1 MLPSLLARDVQNG
14 LKQFL
19 LHGFEPSDD
28 FFHGLMQRF
37 VDEESAWMKGP
48 YLQIGLPFR
57 VGAAGRKF
65 FGHFETQYPG
75 YVHQEAAWLRLASN
89 QQAANTLVATGTGSG
104 KTECFLYPLL
114 DHASRTKAA
123 GEQGVKALV
132 IYPMNAL
139 ASDQARRIAD
149 LVEMIPAFNG
159 LRVGLFVG
167 GQAGEPGSGTTMT
180 AGGVITDRDTLRR
193 APPDILLTNYK
204 MLDYLLIRPRDRKLW
219 EKNAPTTLRYVVVD
233 ELHTFDGAQGT
244 DLALLLR
251 RLRARLQTPEG
262 HLVCVGTSATLGGS
276 TDTKPLRDYAEQV
289 FGSTFPLDSVVT
301 ENRKSVAD
309 FLGDATIEHVLQWQE
324 DSESLLNPTAYA
336 TQQAAVRAWYAVF
349 FPGTPLPEDV
359 EDSAWRMALGDMLK
373 NHLLFVNLLKLAKDS
388 AITLSDLQTQLQGPL
403 PEVARRH
410 IGRVLDA
417 LLVLVAWARSPETAA
432 MPLVTMRIQI
442 WMREL
447 RRMVAKVAA
456 DPQQVEL
463 KASADL
469 KSKPM
474 GVYLPLVQCSQ
485 CHTTAWVS
493 RLPSG
498 RNKLS
503 DKLDEIYN
511 AWFGGSADVVRV
523 YPGKLHASQSPVEGV
538 PQLLCCS
545 CGHMQGNGEV
555 CSACGSEE
563 LVRVFRTTGVRNSQR
578 GNMAY
583 NWHDSTCPACG
594 ARDRLILLGARNA
607 TLGSQVIEHSW
618 ASPFNDDKKLIAFSD
633 SVQDAAHRAGF
644 FAARTYGNTVRTAMA
659 KAVDVMARPSIAW
672 PEFLERF
679 GATWLEPGSP
689 LEMLSKEDFVAEFIG
704 PNMLWQR
711 DWSDELLKKG
721 TLPASSR
728 LLRRVQKRLMWQAFS
743 DFTYQS
749 QRGRTLERVGKA
761 VLAPETTQV
770 LAVADTVLS
779 VLREQF
785 GAHGMERGLV
795 IQWLWGFLSYLRQR
809 GAVAHPELERF
820 AEDGNIFGFAMARN
834 EWLPSMGERT
844 PRPSYLTLGTH
855 QHFDKLV
862 NARQQTWYERWMSA
876 CLGRQMLI
884 STGMAEQIYR
894 EAIRCLV
901 TAGLLREF
909 DGGHLGRSVALAA
922 ERLQITSALA
932 RLESNDGKRYMH
944 VPADM
949 ADALLGMPCLDALGF
964 VYTSHGASGGWLA
977 SRFSAGDL
985 RRVIAA
991 EHTGL
996 LERDERE
1003 ALEVRFKSKTPHKWD
1018 ENLLSAT
1025 PTLEMGVDIGDLSAV
1040 MLCSVPPNQASFL
1053 QRIGRAGRRD
1063 GNALTT
1069 TLADGSSPHDLYFFE
1084 ETEEML
1090 AGEVAPPGIFLQA
1103 ADVLRRQMMAF
1114 CLDDWV
1120 VSGIDDDALPEKT
1133 SSALDAIDKNASGRF
1148 PYTFLDHVLTNE
1160 PRLLGAFIQLLGK
1173 QASQRVQDR
1182 LKAFYTGTEELNGL
1196 RISMLKLLEELA
1208 FEREQHRRRA
1218 NACKDK
1224 IKALKGK
1231 PQDEATKAEIDQ
1243 LDRERQGALMLV
1255 KEINQRELLNTL
1267 TDAGLIPNY
1276 AFPEA
1281 GVELKSV
1288 LWRKKGSDDVGEGAY
1303 VALPAIK
1310 YERPAASAI
1319 SEFAPENRFYANQR
1333 RVEVDQINMTLAKLE
1348 DWRLC
1353 PACHHMELLGA
1364 YGDDNAHTDVHANCP
1379 RCGDTMWSNISQ
1391 RRPLLRFKQ
1400 AIANSD
1406 DTRVRIDD
1414 SAEDREPK
1422 FYTRQLLADFDPTD
1436 VRHAWRIKTDS
1447 LPFGFEF
1454 IARANFR
1461 DINFGELGKPGE
1473 NFKVADKESQRP
1485 GFKLCRHCGK
1495 VQQAPRRSDREE
1507 KKQDHAFDCE
1517 KRSAEDPAS
1526 IIECLYLYRE
1536 FSSEALRILVPY
1548 TQSGIDD
1555 EVVQSFIAALQ
1566 LGLKKRFGGKV
1577 DHLRITMQ
1585 DEPGREGGPRR
1596 QYVLLYDSVPG
1607 GTGYLEQLLSEDAQT
1622 LTDVLKMAR
1631 DALHA
1636 CACNVNPDKDGCYRC
1651 LYQYRLGRSME
1662 MVSRRRAME
1671 VLDELLSK
1679 LDQLEQVKSISDI
1692 YINPNFDSALEARF
1706 IESLKRLGGKG
1717 GIPHSKLVGE
1727 IIKGKSG
1734 YLLEIGGQ
1742 SYWIEP
1748 QVEAVKADGIVWGSR
1763 PDFVIW
1769 PAQSK
1774 SARRP
1779 IAIFC
1784 DGWAYHNSILREDAR
1799 KRSALLASGKFW
1811 VWSITH
1817 DDVKQALAGDTATD
1831 LESPLSRLTRN
1842 EGAAKLPD
1850 FLKPDAWAFQSNAVA
1865 QLLIWLSTPVEP
1877 DFDPGELKLRR
1888 NAVALTF
1895 RMVPPPKDPA
1905 HEVLKAELADLK
1917 THWPV
1922 WMEVAGNA
1930 AAAGGKDGVA
1940 PTLRMWW
1947 PQSFAKSGASTDP
1960 SPGMVLLDDDAEL
1973 PEKER
1978 QLVWR
1983 QWLQLFNHLQVLS
1996 GVLLATRR
2004 GIYGDD
2010 YLILPSPTGG
2020 ASGEGSPADAQ
2031 EHAWAAVLGAA
2042 MAITHAGLSVLKTS
2056 GAVPPDEIGFEL
2068 QDEAGVVCAEAELAW
2083 SSGCVVLL
2091 LEHQAEYASQ
2101 WQAAGWTVT
2110 EYHDGWAEQ
2119 VQALLNNTKDK
2130 Q

>member
-37 VDEESAWMKGP
+37 VENESAWMKGP

-57 VGAAGRKF
+57 VGAKEQNF
-65 FGHFETQYPG
+65 FSHFETLFPG
-75 YVHQEAAWLRLASN
+75 YVHQEAAWSRLSSN
-89 QQAANTLVATGTGSG
+89 LEAANTLVATGTGSG
-104 KTECFLYPLL
+104 KSECFLYPLL
-114 DHASRTKAA
+114 DHASRAKAA
-123 GEQGVKALV
+123 AEQGIKALV

-149 LVEMIPAFNG
+149 LVEKIPAFKG

-167 GQAGEPGSGTTMT
+167 GQAGLPGSGTTMT
-180 AGGVITDRDTLRR
+180 ATSVITDRDTLRR

-219 EKNAPTTLRYVVVD
+219 EKNAPTSLRYVVVD

-251 RLRARLQTPEG
+251 RLRARLKTPDEY
-262 HLVCVGTSATLGGS
+262 LVCAGTSATLGGS
-276 TDTKPLRDYAEQV
+276 TNTQPLRDYAEQI
-289 FGSTFPLDSVVT
+289 FGSAFPPESVVT
-301 ENRKSVAD
+301 ENRKTVAD
-309 FLGDATIEHVLQWQE
+309 FLGDATIEHVLQWQAGTE
-324 DSESLLNPTAYA
+324 DLLDPALYS
-336 TQQAAVRAWYAVF
+336 TQQAVVKAWFAVF
-349 FPGTPLPEDV
+349 FPDQSQPIDV
-359 EDSAWRMALGDMLK
+359 DDPSWRRALGGMLK
-373 NHLLFVNLLKLAKDS
+373 KHLLFVNLLKLAKDG
-388 AITLSDLQTQLQGPL
+388 AVPLADLQTQLQGPL
-403 PEVARRH
+403 PEGARRH

-417 LLVLVAWARSPETAA
+417 LIVLVAWARSPDTAA
-432 MPLVTMRIQI
+432 MPLVTLRIQL

-447 RRMVAKVAA
+447 RRMVAKLVK
-456 DPQQVEL
+456 DQQQVEL

-469 KSKPM
+469 KSKPE

-498 RNKLS
+498 RNKIS
-503 DKLDEIYN
+503 DNLDEIYN
-511 AWFGGSADVVRV
+511 AWFGASADVVRL
-523 YPGKLHASQSPVEGV
+523 YPGNLHTSQSPVEGV
-538 PQLLCCS
+538 PQLLCCG
-545 CGHMQGNGEV
+545 CGNVQGHGEV
-555 CSACGSEE
+555 CIACGYEE
-563 LVRVFRTTGVRNSQR
+563 LVSVFRTTGIRNSHR
-578 GNMAY
+578 GNVVY
-583 NWHDSTCPACG
+583 NRHDTTCPACG
-594 ARDRLILLGARNA
+594 ARDRKILLGARNS

-644 FAARTYGNTVRTAMA
+644 FTARTYSNTVRTAMA
-659 KAVDVMARPSIAW
+659 KTLDLLAKPSIAW
-672 PEFLERF
+672 PTFLDRF
-679 GATWLEPGSP
+679 GKIWLEPDSP
-689 LEMLSKEDFVAEFIG
+689 LTMASQEDFVADFIG
-704 PNMLWQR
+704 PNMQWQR

-721 TLPASSR
+721 RIPPSSR
-728 LLRRVQKRLMWQAFS
+728 LPNRVQKRLMWQAFA

-749 QRGRTLERVGKA
+749 QRGRSLEIVGKA
-761 VLAPETTQV
+761 MLVPESDRV
-770 LAVADTVLS
+770 IASADTVL
-779 VLREQF
+779 VALREHF
-785 GAHGMERGLV
+785 GAHGMERETV
-795 IQWLWGFLSYLRQR
+795 VQWLWGFLIHLRQR
-809 GAVAHPELERF
+809 GAVSHPELGRF
-820 AEDGNIFGFAMARN
+820 AEDGNIFGFVMARN
-834 EWLPSMGERT
+834 EWLPAMGDRT
-844 PRPSYLTLGTH
+844 PHPTYLTLGNH
-855 QHFDKLV
+855 KHFDSLV
-862 NARQQTWYERWMSA
+862 SSRQQTWYERWISA
-876 CLGRQMLI
+876 CLGQQMLI
-884 STGMAEQIYR
+884 GVGMAEPIYH

-901 TAGLLREF
+901 KEGILREF
-909 DGGHLGRSVALAA
+909 DGGHLGNSVALVA
-922 ERLQITSALA
+922 ERLIVTLDLV
-932 RLESNDGKRYMH
+932 RLNSDDGKRH
-944 VPADM
+944 THIPADM
-949 ADALLGMPCLDALGF
+949 ASLLQGMPCLDSPAYH
-964 VYTSHGASGGWLA
+964 YTNQDQAGGWLA
-977 SRFSAGDL
+977 RRFSDGDL

-1003 ALEVRFKSKTPHKWD
+1003 ALEIRFKSKTPHKWD

-1063 GNALTT
+1063 GNAVTT
-1069 TLADGSSPHDLYFFE
+1069 TLADGSSPHDLYFFA

-1103 ADVLRRQMMAF
+1103 AEVLRRQLMAF

-1120 VSGIDDDALPEKT
+1120 ASGISDDALPDKT
-1133 SSALDAIDKNASGRF
+1133 SEALDAIDKNASGRF

-1160 PRLLGAFIQLLGK
+1160 PRLLLGFIQLLGK
-1173 QASQRVQDR
+1173 QATQRVQDR
-1182 LKAFYTGTEELNGL
+1182 LSAFYGGNDDLDGL
-1196 RISMLKLLEELA
+1196 RVAMLKLLEGLS
-1208 FEREQHRRRA
+1208 FEREQHRKRA
-1218 NACKDK
+1218 LSCKEK
-1224 IKALKGK
+1224 IKTLKAK
-1231 PQDEATKAEIDQ
+1231 PQDEVTKAEIDQ
-1243 LDRERQGALMLV
+1243 LDRERQSALMLV

-1288 LWRKKGSDDVGEGAY
+1288 LWRKKGSDDIGEGAY

-1310 YERPAASAI
+1310 YERPASSAI

-1333 RVEVDQINMTLAKLE
+1333 RVEVDQINMGLATLE

-1353 PACHHMELLGA
+1353 PACHHMELMGIH
-1364 YGDDNAHTDVHANCP
+1364 GDEHARIDVHSTCP
-1379 RCGDTMWSNISQ
+1379 RCGDVMWSNISQ
-1391 RRPLLRFKQ
+1391 LRPLLRFKQ

-1422 FYTRQLLADFDPTD
+1422 FYTRQLLADFDPKD

-1454 IARANFR
+1454 IGRANFR
-1461 DINFGELGKPGE
+1461 DINFGELGKAGE
-1473 NFKVADKESQRP
+1473 TFKVANKESQRP

-1495 VQQAPRRSDREE
+1495 VQQPSRRSESEE
-1507 KKQDHAFDCE
+1507 KRQDHSFDCD
-1517 KRSAEDPAS
+1517 KRELEDPSS

-1536 FSSEALRILVPY
+1536 FCSEALRILVPY

-1566 LGLKKRFGGKV
+1566 LGLKRRFGGKV
-1577 DHLRITMQ
+1577 DHLRITTQ

-1622 LTDVLKMAR
+1622 LTDVLSLAR

-1636 CACNVNPDKDGCYRC
+1636 CVCNQNSDKDGCYRC
-1651 LYQYRLGRSME
+1651 LYQYRLGRSMAK
-1662 MVSRRRAME
+1662 VSRRRAVD
-1671 VLDELLSK
+1671 VLDELLGK

-1717 GIPHSKLVGE
+1717 TIPHVKLVSE
-1727 IIKGKSG
+1727 IVKGKSG
-1734 YLLEIGGQ
+1734 YLLEVGDQ
-1742 SYWIEP
+1742 AYWVEP
-1748 QVEAVKADGIVWGSR
+1748 QFDAVKSDGIVWESR

-1784 DGWAYHNSILREDAR
+1784 DGWAYHKDILRDDAR
-1799 KRSALLASGKFW
+1799 KRSAMLTSGKFW
-1811 VWSITH
+1811 VWSVTH
-1817 DDVKQALAGDTATD
+1817 DDVKRAMEGDQSTNLD
-1831 LESPLSRLTRN
+1831 SPLIRLARN
-1842 EGAAKLPD
+1842 EGHANLPD
-1850 FLKPDAWAFQSNAVA
+1850 FLKPDVGTFLSNAVA
-1865 QLLIWLSTPVEP
+1865 QLLGWLSMPVEP
-1877 DFDPGELKLRR
+1877 EFDPGERKLRR
-1888 NAVALTF
+1888 NAVALSF
-1895 RMVPPPKDPA
+1895 RMVPPPNDPS
-1905 HEVLKAELADLK
+1905 HEVLKAELHNLQN
-1917 THWPV
+1917 HLPE
-1922 WMEVAGNA
+1922 WMEVPTNSAPAGS
-1930 AAAGGKDGVA
+1930 KSDVE
-1940 PTLRMWW
+1940 PSVRMWW
-1947 PQSFAKSGASTDP
+1947 PRAFASSSTATEM
-1960 SPGMVLLDDDAEL
+1960 SPGLVLLDDDADLQEA
-1973 PEKER
+1973 ER
-1978 QLVWR
+1978 LLVWR
-1983 QWLQLFNHLQVLS
+1983 QWLQIFNSLQVLS

-2004 GIYGDD
+2004 GIQGGD
-2010 YLILPSPTGG
+2010 YFKLPCSTGTSGGIG
-2020 ASGEGSPADAQ
+2020 ATTYAEEQDWTLTLDA
-2031 EHAWAAVLGAA
+2031 AIAA
-2042 MAITHAGLSVLKTS
+2042 THAGLLDLKTS
-2056 GAVPPDEIGFEL
+2056 GYLPPDKVGFEL
-2068 QDEAGVVCAEAELAW
+2068 QDASGDICAEAELAW
-2083 SSGCVVLL
+2083 SSCSTVLL
-2091 LEHQAEYASQ
+2091 LAHQVEYVAQ
-2101 WQAAGWTVT
+2101 WQAAGWTTV
-2110 EYHDGWAEQ
+2110 EFHEDWAMQ
-2119 VQALLNNTKDK
+2119 LQALLNEIKDK
-2130 Q
+2130 P

>member
-1 MLPSLLARDVQNG
+1 MLPSLLARDIQNG

-19 LHGFEPSDD
+19 LTGFEPSDD

-37 VDEESAWMKGP
+37 VDEETSWMKGP
-48 YLQIGLPFR
+48 YLQVGLPFR
-57 VGAAGRKF
+57 IGGAGRKF

-75 YVHQEAAWLRLASN
+75 YVHQEAAWFRLASN

-114 DHASRTKAA
+114 DHASRAKAA
-123 GEQGVKALV
+123 GEQGIKALV

-139 ASDQARRIAD
+139 ASDQARRIAE
-149 LVEMIPAFNG
+149 LVDSVPVFKG

-167 GQAGEPGSGTTMT
+167 GQAGLPGSGTTMT
-180 AGGVITDRDTLRR
+180 SGGVITDRETLRR

-219 EKNAPTTLRYVVVD
+219 EKNTPTTLRYVVVD

-251 RLRARLQTPEG
+251 RLRARLQSPEG
-262 HLVCVGTSATLGGS
+262 HLVCAGTSATLGGS
-276 TDTKPLRDYAEQV
+276 TDTQPLRDYAEQV
-289 FGSTFPLDSVVT
+289 FGSAFPPDSVVT
-301 ENRKSVAD
+301 ENRKSVAE

-324 DSESLLNPTAYA
+324 GAEELLLPAAYK
-336 TQQAAVRAWYAVF
+336 TQQAAVRAWFAVF
-349 FPGTPLPEDV
+349 FPDKTLPENV
-359 EDSAWRMALGDMLK
+359 EDTTWRMALGEMLK
-373 NHLLFVNLLKLAKDS
+373 KHLLFVNLLKLAKDG
-388 AITLSDLQTQLQGPL
+388 AVKLADLQAQLQGPL
-403 PEVARRH
+403 PEAARRH
-410 IGRVLDA
+410 IGLVLDA
-417 LLVLVAWARSPETAA
+417 LLVLVAWARSPETASL
-432 MPLVTMRIQI
+432 PLVTLRIQL

-447 RRMVAKVAA
+447 RRMVAKLAA
-456 DPQQVEL
+456 DPQQVAL

-469 KSKPM
+469 KSKPV

-498 RNKLS
+498 RNKLT

-511 AWFGGSADVVRV
+511 AWFGGSADVVRL
-523 YPGKLHASQSPVEGV
+523 YPGKLQSSQSPVEGV
-538 PQLLCCS
+538 PQLLCCG
-545 CGHMQGNGEV
+545 CGHMQGNGEI
-555 CSACGSEE
+555 CNACGNEE

-594 ARDRLILLGARNA
+594 ARDRLILLGARNS

-644 FAARTYGNTVRTAMA
+644 FTARTYSNTLRTAMA
-659 KAVDVMARPSIAW
+659 KAIDATANPSIAW
-672 PEFLERF
+672 PEFLVRF
-679 GATWLEPGSP
+679 GEIWLEPGSP
-689 LEMLSKEDFVAEFIG
+689 LTMLDKEDFVAEFIG
-704 PNMLWQR
+704 PNMVWQR
-711 DWSDELLKKG
+711 DWTDELLKKG
-721 TLPASSR
+721 KLPTNSR
-728 LLRRVQKRLMWQAFS
+728 LPGRVQKRLMWQAFS

-761 VLAPETTQV
+761 VLAPDSV
-770 LAVADTVLS
+770 LVQEVADALMP

-785 GAHGMERGLV
+785 GAHGLERRPVL
-795 IQWLWGFLSYLRQR
+795 QWLWGFLSYLRQR
-809 GAVAHPELERF
+809 GAVSHPELARF
-820 AEDGNIFGFAMARN
+820 AEDGNIFGFAMSRN
-834 EWLPSMGERT
+834 EWLPAMGERT
-844 PRPSYLTLGTH
+844 PRPTYLTLGTH
-855 QHFDKLV
+855 QHFDKLI
-862 NARQQTWYERWMSA
+862 NTRQQTWYERWMAA
-876 CLGRQMLI
+876 CLGQQMLI
-884 STGMAEQIYR
+884 SAGMAEPIYR

-901 TAGLLREF
+901 AAGLLREF
-909 DGGHLGRSVALAA
+909 DGGQLGKSVALAA
-922 ERLQITSALA
+922 ESLQLTTSMVCLV
-932 RLESNDGKRYMH
+932 SDDGKRYIH
-944 VPADM
+944 APADV
-949 ADALLGMPCLDALGF
+949 AEALLGMPCLDAPGF
-964 VYTSHGASGGWLA
+964 CYSRQESAGGWLA
-977 SRFSAGDL
+977 ERFSSGDL

-996 LERDERE
+996 LERSERE
-1003 ALEVRFKSKTPHKWD
+1003 ALEVRFKAKNPQKWD

-1063 GNALTT
+1063 GNALAT

-1103 ADVLRRQMMAF
+1103 ADVLRRQLMAF

-1120 VSGIDDDALPEKT
+1120 ASGIDEDALPEKT
-1133 SSALDAIDKNASGRF
+1133 SEALDVIDKNASGRF
-1148 PYTFLDHVLTNE
+1148 PYTFLEHVLTNE
-1160 PRLLGAFIQLLGK
+1160 PRLLAAFIQLLGK
-1173 QASQRVQDR
+1173 QATTRIQDR
-1182 LKAFYTGTEELNGL
+1182 LKDFYTGTEELDGL
-1196 RISMLKLLEELA
+1196 RLSILKLLEGLA
-1208 FEREQHRRRA
+1208 FEREQHRKRA
-1218 NACKDK
+1218 NTCKEK
-1224 IKALKGK
+1224 IKALKAK

-1243 LDRERQGALMLV
+1243 FDRERQGALMLV

-1310 YERPAASAI
+1310 YERPASSAI

-1333 RVEVDQINMTLAKLE
+1333 RVEVDQINMSLATLE

-1353 PACHHMELLGA
+1353 PACHHMELLGPQ
-1364 YGDDNAHTDVHANCP
+1364 GEEHHQTDTHANCP
-1379 RCGDTMWSNISQ
+1379 RCGDAMWSNISQ
-1391 RRPLLRFKQ
+1391 RRSLLRFKQ

-1422 FYTRQLLADFDPTD
+1422 FYTRQLLVDVDPAD
-1436 VRHAWRIKTDS
+1436 VRHAWRIRTDS

-1454 IARANFR
+1454 ITRANFR
-1461 DINFGELGKPGE
+1461 DINFGELGKAGE

-1495 VQQAPRRSDREE
+1495 VQLPPRRSDREE

-1517 KRSAEDPAS
+1517 KRGAEDASS

-1577 DHLRITMQ
+1577 DHLRITTQ

-1631 DALHA
+1631 NALHA
-1636 CACNVNPDKDGCYRC
+1636 CSCNQNPEKDGCYRC
-1651 LYQYRLGRSME
+1651 LYQYRLGRSMA
-1662 MVSRRRAME
+1662 MVSRRRAAE
-1671 VLDELLSK
+1671 VLDELLGK
-1679 LDQLEQVKSISDI
+1679 LDQLEQVKNISEI

-1706 IESLKRLGGKG
+1706 IESLKRLGGKA

-1742 SYWIEP
+1742 RYWVEP
-1748 QVEAVKADGIVWGSR
+1748 QGKEVMSNDIVWWSN

-1774 SARRP
+1774 SPRRP
-1779 IAIFC
+1779 IAVFC
-1784 DGWAYHNSILREDAR
+1784 DGWAYHHSILREDAR
-1799 KRSALLASGKFW
+1799 KRSSLLASGKFW
-1811 VWSITH
+1811 VWSVTH
-1817 DDVKQALAGDTATD
+1817 EDVQQALLGEDSTD
-1831 LESPLSRLTRN
+1831 LESPLLRLPRN
-1842 EGAAKLPD
+1842 GGAANIPD
-1850 FLKPDAWAFQSNAVA
+1850 FLKPDAGAFQSNAVA
-1865 QLLIWLSTPVEP
+1865 QLLRWLAMPVEP
-1877 DFDPGELKLRR
+1877 DFDPGESKLRR

-1895 RMVPPPKDPA
+1895 RMLSLPNDPE
-1905 HEVLKAELADLK
+1905 HEVLKTELTALQ
-1917 THWPV
+1917 THWPA
-1922 WMEVAGNA
+1922 WIEVPSNA
-1930 AAAGGKDGVA
+1930 AAAGSKAGAA
-1940 PTLRMWW
+1940 PVVRMWW
-1947 PQSFAKSGASTDP
+1947 PQAFVKSGATADL

-1996 GVLLATRR
+1996 GIFLATRR
-2004 GIYGDD
+2004 GIQGDD
-2010 YLILPSPTGG
+2010 YLPLPAPTGF
-2020 ASGEGSPADAQ
+2020 SGPSDSPSGAQ
-2031 EHAWAAVLGAA
+2031 EQAWAAALDSAI
-2042 MAITHAGLSVLKTS
+2042 AITHAGLTELQSA
-2056 GAVPPDEIGFEL
+2056 GIIPPDEIGFEL
-2068 QDEAGVVCAEAELAW
+2068 QDESGEVCAEAELAW
-2083 SSGCVVLL
+2083 SSCGVLL
-2091 LEHQAEYASQ
+2091 LLDHQAEYLTQ
-2101 WQAAGWTVT
+2101 WQSAGWAVIQ
-2110 EYHDGWAEQ
+2110 YNDNWAVQ
-2119 VQALLNNTKDK
+2119 VQMLLNNTKEA

>member
-114 DHASRTKAA
+114 DHASRAKAA
-123 GEQGVKALV
+123 GEQGIKALV

-139 ASDQARRIAD
+139 ASDQARRIAE
-149 LVEMIPAFNG
+149 LVDKIPVFKG

-167 GQAGEPGSGTTMT
+167 GQAGEPGSGTTMA
-180 AGGVITDRDTLRR
+180 AGSVITDRETLRR

-219 EKNAPTTLRYVVVD
+219 ERNTPTTLRYVVVD

-262 HLVCVGTSATLGGS
+262 HLVCAGTSATLGGS
-276 TDTKPLRDYAEQV
+276 TDTQPLRDYANQV
-289 FGSTFPLDSVVT
+289 FGSAFPPDSVVT

-324 DSESLLNPTAYA
+324 GMESQLNPAAYA
-336 TQQAAVRAWYAVF
+336 TQQAAVRAWFAVF
-349 FPGTPLPEDV
+349 FPDKPLPTDV

-373 NHLLFVNLLKLAKDS
+373 KHLLFVNLLKLAKDG
-388 AITLSDLQTQLQGPL
+388 AVTLADLQTQLQGPM
-403 PEVARRH
+403 PEAARRH
-410 IGRVLDA
+410 IGRILDA

-432 MPLVTMRIQI
+432 MPLVTMRIQL

-447 RRMVAKVAA
+447 RRMVAKLAA
-456 DPQQVEL
+456 DPHQVEL

-469 KSKPM
+469 KSKPV

-523 YPGKLHASQSPVEGV
+523 YPGKLHASQAPVEGV
-538 PQLLCCS
+538 PQLLCCG
-545 CGHMQGNGEV
+545 CGHMQGSGEV
-555 CSACGSEE
+555 CSACGNEE
-563 LVRVFRTTGVRNSQR
+563 LVRVFRTTGVRNSLR

-659 KAVDVMARPSIAW
+659 KAVDVMASPSIAW

-679 GATWLEPGSP
+679 GAIWLESGSP
-689 LEMLSKEDFVAEFIG
+689 LVMLSKEDFVAEFIG

-721 TLPASSR
+721 KLPASSR

-761 VLAPETTQV
+761 VLAPESARV
-770 LAVADTVLS
+770 LAVADAVLS

-785 GAHGMERGLV
+785 GAHGMEREPV

-809 GAVAHPELERF
+809 GAVAHSELERF

-876 CLGRQMLI
+876 CLGQQMLI
-884 STGMAEQIYR
+884 SAGMAEPIYR

-909 DGGHLGRSVALAA
+909 DGGHLGKSIALAA
-922 ERLQITSALA
+922 ECLQITSALA
-932 RLESNDGKRYMH
+932 RLASDDGKRYMH
-944 VPADM
+944 VPLDM
-949 ADALLGMPCLDALGF
+949 AEALLGMPCMDAPGF

-996 LERDERE
+996 LERGERE
-1003 ALEVRFKSKTPHKWD
+1003 ALEGRFKSKTPHKWD

-1063 GNALTT
+1063 GNALAT

-1148 PYTFLDHVLTNE
+1148 PYTFLEHVLTNE

-1182 LKAFYTGTEELNGL
+1182 LKAFYVGTEELDGL

-1208 FEREQHRRRA
+1208 FEREQHRKRA
-1218 NACKDK
+1218 NASKEK
-1224 IKALKGK
+1224 IKALKTK

-1333 RVEVDQINMTLAKLE
+1333 RVEVDQINMSLAKLE

-1353 PACHHMELLGA
+1353 PACHHMELLGTH
-1364 YGDDNAHTDVHANCP
+1364 GDDNAHADLHTNCP
-1379 RCGDTMWSNISQ
+1379 RCGEAMWSNISQ
-1391 RRPLLRFKQ
+1391 RRPLLRFRQ

-1422 FYTRQLLADFDPTD
+1422 FYTRQLLADFDPKD

-1473 NFKVADKESQRP
+1473 NFKVADKENQRP

-1495 VQQAPRRSDREE
+1495 VQHAPRRSDREE

-1517 KRSAEDPAS
+1517 KRGVEDATS

-1577 DHLRITMQ
+1577 DHLRITTQ

-1636 CACNVNPDKDGCYRC
+1636 CACNQNPDKDGCYRC

-1662 MVSRRRAME
+1662 MVSRRRAVE
-1671 VLDELLSK
+1671 VLDELLGK

-1734 YLLEIGGQ
+1734 YLLEVGGQ

-1748 QVEAVKADGIVWGSR
+1748 QFDAVKTDGVVWESR

-1784 DGWAYHNSILREDAR
+1784 DGWAYHHAILREDAR
-1799 KRSALLASGKFW
+1799 KRSALLSSGKFW

-1817 DDVKQALAGDTATD
+1817 DDVKQALAGDTGTD
-1831 LESPLSRLTRN
+1831 LESPLLRLARN
-1842 EGAAKLPD
+1842 EGTLKLPD
-1850 FLKPDAWAFQSNAVA
+1850 FLKPDAGAFQSNAVA
-1865 QLLIWLSTPVEP
+1865 QLLSWLATPIEP
-1877 DFDPGELKLRR
+1877 DFDPGELKVRR

-1895 RMVPPPKDPA
+1895 RMVPPPNDPA
-1905 HEVLKAELADLK
+1905 QEALKAELIDLQ

-1930 AAAGGKDGVA
+1930 TAAGSKEGEV
-1940 PTLRMWW
+1940 PTVRMWW
-1947 PQSFAKSGASTDP
+1947 PQAFAKSGTSTDL
-1960 SPGMVLLDDDAEL
+1960 SPGMVLLDDNVEL

-1983 QWLQLFNHLQVLS
+1983 QWLQLFNQLQVLS

-2010 YLILPSPTGG
+2010 YLILPSPVGG
-2020 ASGEGSPADAQ
+2020 VSGAGSPADAQ
-2031 EHAWAAVLGAA
+2031 EHAWAPVLDDA
-2042 MAITHAGLSVLKTS
+2042 MAITHAGLAVLQTA
-2056 GAVPPDEIGFEL
+2056 GAMTPDEIGFEL

-2083 SSGCVVLL
+2083 SSVSVVLL

-2101 WQAAGWTVT
+2101 WQAAGWTVI
-2110 EYHDGWAEQ
+2110 EYHDDWAEQ
-2119 VQALLNNTKDK
+2119 VQALLNNTKET

>member
-1 MLPSLLARDVQNG
+1 
-14 LKQFL
+14 
-19 LHGFEPSDD
+19 
-28 FFHGLMQRF
+28 
-37 VDEESAWMKGP
+37 
-48 YLQIGLPFR
+48 
-57 VGAAGRKF
+57 
-65 FGHFETQYPG
+65 
-75 YVHQEAAWLRLASN
+75 
-89 QQAANTLVATGTGSG
+89 
-104 KTECFLYPLL
+104 
-114 DHASRTKAA
+114 
-123 GEQGVKALV
+123 
-132 IYPMNAL
+132 
-139 ASDQARRIAD
+139 
-149 LVEMIPAFNG
+149 
-159 LRVGLFVG
+159 
-167 GQAGEPGSGTTMT
+167 
-180 AGGVITDRDTLRR
+180 
-193 APPDILLTNYK
+193 
-204 MLDYLLIRPRDRKLW
+204 
-219 EKNAPTTLRYVVVD
+219 
-233 ELHTFDGAQGT
+233 
-244 DLALLLR
+244 
-251 RLRARLQTPEG
+251 
-262 HLVCVGTSATLGGS
+262 
-276 TDTKPLRDYAEQV
+276 
-289 FGSTFPLDSVVT
+289 
-301 ENRKSVAD
+301 
-309 FLGDATIEHVLQWQE
+309 
-324 DSESLLNPTAYA
+324 
-336 TQQAAVRAWYAVF
+336 
-349 FPGTPLPEDV
+349 
-359 EDSAWRMALGDMLK
+359 MLK
-373 NHLLFVNLLKLAKDS
+373 KHLLFVNLLKLAKDG
-388 AITLSDLQTQLQGPL
+388 AVTLADLQAQLQGPL
-403 PEVARRH
+403 PEAARRH
-410 IGRVLDA
+410 IHLVLDA

-432 MPLVTMRIQI
+432 MPLVTLRIQL

-447 RRMVAKVAA
+447 RRMVAKLAA

-469 KSKPM
+469 KSKPV

-538 PQLLCCS
+538 PQLLCCG

-555 CSACGSEE
+555 CSACGNEE

-607 TLGSQVIEHSW
+607 TLGAQVIEHSW

-644 FAARTYGNTVRTAMA
+644 FAARTYDNTVRTAMA
-659 KAVDVMARPSIAW
+659 KALDVLATPAITW

-679 GATWLEPGSP
+679 GAIWLEPGSP
-689 LEMLSKEDFVAEFIG
+689 LAMPSKEDFVAEFIG

-721 TLPASSR
+721 KLPASSR
-728 LLRRVQKRLMWQAFS
+728 LPGRVQKRLMWQAFS
-743 DFTYQS
+743 NFTYLS
-749 QRGRTLERVGKA
+749 QRGRTLERVGKS
-761 VLAPETTQV
+761 VLAPESAQV
-770 LAVADTVLS
+770 LEVADAVLA

-785 GAHGMERGLV
+785 GAHGMERGPV

-820 AEDGNIFGFAMARN
+820 AMDGNIFGFANARN

-844 PRPSYLTLGTH
+844 PRPTYLTLGTH
-855 QHFDKLV
+855 QHFDKLI
-862 NARQQTWYERWMSA
+862 NARQQTWYERWVSA
-876 CLGRQMLI
+876 CLGQQMLL
-884 STGMAEQIYR
+884 SAGMAEPIYR

-901 TAGLLREF
+901 AAGLLREF
-909 DGGHLGRSVALAA
+909 DGGHLGISVALAA
-922 ERLQITSALA
+922 EHLQITSSLA
-932 RLESNDGKRYMH
+932 RLTSNDGKRYMH
-944 VPADM
+944 VPSDM
-949 ADALLGMPCLDALGF
+949 AETLLGMPCLDAPGF
-964 VYTSHGASGGWLA
+964 AYTSHGAAGGWLA
-977 SRFSAGDL
+977 RRFSTGDL

-1003 ALEVRFKSKTPHKWD
+1003 ALENRFKSKNPQKWD

-1090 AGEVAPPGIFLQA
+1090 TGEVAPPGIFLQA
-1103 ADVLRRQMMAF
+1103 ADVLRRQLMAF

-1120 VSGIDDDALPEKT
+1120 ASGIDDDALPEKT
-1133 SSALDAIDKNASGRF
+1133 SEALDAIDKNASGRF
-1148 PYTFLDHVLTNE
+1148 PYTFLEHVLTNE
-1160 PRLLGAFIQLLGK
+1160 PRLLGAFILLLGK
-1173 QASQRVQDR
+1173 QASPRIQDR
-1182 LKAFYTGTEELNGL
+1182 LKAFYTGTEDLDGL
-1196 RISMLKLLEELA
+1196 RISMLKLLEGLA
-1208 FEREQHRRRA
+1208 FEREQHRKRA
-1218 NACKDK
+1218 NASKDK
-1224 IKALKGK
+1224 IKALKAK

-1255 KEINQRELLNTL
+1255 KEINQRELLNAL

-1288 LWRKKGSDDVGEGAY
+1288 LWRRKGTDDVGEGAY

-1333 RVEVDQINMTLAKLE
+1333 RVEVDQINMSLAKLE

-1353 PACHHMELLGA
+1353 PACHHMDLLGLH
-1364 YGDDNAHTDVHANCP
+1364 GDEHAQTDIHANCP
-1379 RCGDTMWSNISQ
+1379 RCGDAMWSNISQ

-1422 FYTRQLLADFDPTD
+1422 FYTRQLLADFDPKD

-1495 VQQAPRRSDREE
+1495 VQLPPRRSDREE

-1517 KRSAEDPAS
+1517 KREANDAAS

-1566 LGLKKRFGGKV
+1566 LGLKRRFGGKV
-1577 DHLRITMQ
+1577 DHLRITTQ

-1636 CACNVNPDKDGCYRC
+1636 CSCNQNPDKDGCYRC
-1651 LYQYRLGRSME
+1651 LYQYRLGRSMA
-1662 MVSRRRAME
+1662 MVSRRRAVE
-1671 VLDELLSK
+1671 VLDELLGK
-1679 LDQLEQVKSISDI
+1679 LDHLEQVKSISDI

-1717 GIPHSKLVGE
+1717 GIPHSKLVSE

-1734 YLLEIGGQ
+1734 WLFEVGGQ
-1742 SYWIEP
+1742 SYWVEP
-1748 QVEAVKADGIVWGSR
+1748 QGKEIMSDDIVWWSN

-1769 PAQSK
+1769 PTQSK
-1774 SARRP
+1774 SIRRP

-1784 DGWAYHNSILREDAR
+1784 DGWAHHHAITREDAR

-1811 VWSITH
+1811 VWSVTH
-1817 DDVKQALAGDTATD
+1817 DDVRQALESDAATD
-1831 LESPLSRLTRN
+1831 LESPLLRVARN
-1842 EGAAKLPD
+1842 EGTAKLPD
-1850 FLKPDAWAFQSNAVA
+1850 FLKPDAGAFQSNAVA
-1865 QLLIWLSTPVEP
+1865 QLLNWLATPVEP

-1895 RMVPPPKDPA
+1895 RMLPPPNDPA
-1905 HEVLKAELADLK
+1905 HEVLKAELADLQ
-1917 THWPV
+1917 THWPD
-1922 WMEVAGNA
+1922 WMEVTGNA
-1930 AAAGGKDGVA
+1930 APAGSKDGAA
-1940 PTLRMWW
+1940 PTVRMWW
-1947 PQSFAKSGASTDP
+1947 PQAFAKSGAAKDL
-1960 SPGMVLLDDDAEL
+1960 SPGMVLLDDDVEL

-1983 QWLQLFNHLQVLS
+1983 QWLQLFNQLQVLP
-1996 GVLLATRR
+1996 GVFLATRR
-2004 GIYGDD
+2004 GIQGDD
-2010 YLILPSPTGG
+2010 YLILPSPAG
-2020 ASGEGSPADAQ
+2020 ASAGVGSPADAHEQ
-2031 EHAWAAVLGAA
+2031 AWAAVQDAA
-2042 MAITHAGLSVLKTS
+2042 MTSTHAGLAVLQAA
-2056 GAVPPDEIGFEL
+2056 GVMPPDQIGFEL
-2068 QDEAGVVCAEAELAW
+2068 QDETDEVCAEAELAW
-2083 SSGCVVLL
+2083 SSCNAVLL
-2091 LEHQAEYASQ
+2091 LEHQAEYMAR
-2101 WQAAGWTVT
+2101 WQAAGWRVI
-2110 EYHDGWAEQ
+2110 EYHDAWAEQ
-2119 VQALLNNTKDK
+2119 VRALLNNTKDM

>member
-19 LHGFEPSDD
+19 LHGFEASDD

-57 VGAAGRKF
+57 VGSSGRSF
-65 FGHFETQYPG
+65 FGQFETQFPG
-75 YVHQEAAWLRLASN
+75 YVHQEAAWTRLASS

-114 DHASRTKAA
+114 DHASRAKAS
-123 GEQGVKALV
+123 GEEGIKALV

-139 ASDQARRIAD
+139 ASDQARRISE
-149 LVEMIPAFNG
+149 LVERIPAFKG

-219 EKNAPTTLRYVVVD
+219 VKNAPTTLRYVVVD
-233 ELHTFDGAQGT
+233 EFHTFDGAQGT

-289 FGSTFPLDSVVT
+289 FGSAFPSDSVVT

-324 DSESLLNPTAYA
+324 GMASVLEPASYA
-336 TQQAAVRAWYAVF
+336 TQQAAVRAWFAVF
-349 FPGTPLPEDV
+349 FPDQPQPADV
-359 EDSAWRMALGDMLK
+359 EDATWRMALGDLLK
-373 NHLLFVNLLKLAKDS
+373 KHLLFVNLLKLAKDG
-388 AITLSDLQTQLQGPL
+388 AVTLADLQTQLQGPL
-403 PEVARRH
+403 PEAARRH

-432 MPLVTMRIQI
+432 MPLVTMRIQL

-469 KSKPM
+469 KSKPVGM
-474 GVYLPLVQCSQ
+474 YLPLVQCSQ

-523 YPGKLHASQSPVEGV
+523 YPGTLQATQSPVEGV
-538 PQLLCCS
+538 PQLLCCG

-555 CSACGSEE
+555 CSACGNEE

-583 NWHDSTCPACG
+583 NWHDSSCPACG
-594 ARDRLILLGARNA
+594 ARDRLILLGARNS

-644 FAARTYGNTVRTAMA
+644 FSARTYGNTVRTAMA
-659 KAVDVMARPSIAW
+659 KAMDVLANPALAW
-672 PEFLERF
+672 PAFLDRF
-679 GATWLEPGSP
+679 GAIWLEPGSP
-689 LEMLSKEDFVAEFIG
+689 LALASREDFVAEFIG

-711 DWSDELLKKG
+711 DWSEELLKKG
-721 TLPASSR
+721 KLPGNSR
-728 LLRRVQKRLMWQAFS
+728 LPGRVQKRLMWQAFS

-761 VLAPETTQV
+761 VLAPESALV
-770 LAVADTVLS
+770 LTVADAVLS

-785 GAHGMERGLV
+785 GAHGLDRGPV
-795 IQWLWGFLSYLRQR
+795 IQWLWGFLSHLRQR
-809 GAVAHPELERF
+809 GAVSHPELDRF
-820 AEDGNIFGFAMARN
+820 AEDGNIFGFAIARN
-834 EWLPSMGERT
+834 EWLPTMGERT

-862 NARQQTWYERWMSA
+862 NNRQQTWYERWMAA
-876 CLGRQMLI
+876 CLGQQMLI
-884 STGMAEQIYR
+884 SAGMAEPIYL

-909 DGGHLGRSVALAA
+909 DGGHLGKSVALAA
-922 ERLQITSALA
+922 ERLQITCMLA
-932 RLESNDGKRYMH
+932 KLETDDGKRFMH
-944 VPADM
+944 VPAEM
-949 ADALLGMPCLDALGF
+949 AEALLGMPCLDAPGF
-964 VYTSHGASGGWLA
+964 SLTRHASSGGWLA
-977 SRFSAGDL
+977 SRFSNGDL

-1003 ALEVRFKSKTPHKWD
+1003 ALEVRFKSKTPHRWD

-1120 VSGIDDDALPEKT
+1120 ASGIDDDALPEKT
-1133 SSALDAIDKNASGRF
+1133 SEALDAIDKNASGRF
-1148 PYTFLDHVLTNE
+1148 PYTFLEHVLTNE

-1173 QASQRVQDR
+1173 QATQRVQDR
-1182 LKAFYTGTEELNGL
+1182 LKAFYTGTEELDGL
-1196 RISMLKLLEELA
+1196 RISMLKLLEGLA
-1208 FEREQHRRRA
+1208 FEREQHRKRA

-1224 IKALKGK
+1224 IKTLKAK

-1333 RVEVDQINMTLAKLE
+1333 RVEVDQINMNLAKLE

-1353 PACHHMELLGA
+1353 PACHHMELLGTH
-1364 YGDDNAHTDVHANCP
+1364 GEDNSHADVHANCP
-1379 RCGDTMWSNISQ
+1379 RCGDAMWSNISQ

-1422 FYTRQLLADFDPTD
+1422 FYTRQLLADFDPAD

-1517 KRSAEDPAS
+1517 KRGVEDAAN

-1577 DHLRITMQ
+1577 DHLRITTQ

-1636 CACNVNPDKDGCYRC
+1636 CSCNQNPDKDGCYRC

-1662 MVSRRRAME
+1662 MVSRRRAVE
-1671 VLDELLSK
+1671 VLDELLGK

-1717 GIPHSKLVGE
+1717 GIPHAKLVGE

-1734 YLLEIGGQ
+1734 YLLEVGGQ
-1742 SYWIEP
+1742 GYWVEP
-1748 QVEAVKADGIVWGSR
+1748 QGKEVMSDDIVWWSN

-1779 IAIFC
+1779 IAVFC
-1784 DGWAYHNSILREDAR
+1784 DGWAYHHAITREDAR

-1811 VWSITH
+1811 VWSVTH
-1817 DDVKQALAGDTATD
+1817 DDVKRALEGDAATD
-1831 LESPLSRLTRN
+1831 LESPLLRLARN
-1842 EGAAKLPD
+1842 EGAAKQPD
-1850 FLKPDAWAFQSNAVA
+1850 FLKPDAGAFQSNAVA
-1865 QLLIWLSTPVEP
+1865 QLLSWLAAPVEP

-1895 RMVPPPKDPA
+1895 RMLPPPNDPA
-1905 HEVLKAELADLK
+1905 HEVLKAELADWL
-1917 THWPV
+1917 THWPA
-1922 WMEVAGNA
+1922 WMDVTGKGAVAGS
-1930 AAAGGKDGVA
+1930 KDGAA
-1940 PTLRMWW
+1940 PLVRMWW
-1947 PQSFAKSGASTDP
+1947 PQAFAKSGTAKEL
-1960 SPGMVLLDDDAEL
+1960 SPGMVLLDDDEEL
-1973 PEKER
+1973 SEKER
-1978 QLVWR
+1978 QLIWR
-1983 QWLQLFNHLQVLS
+1983 QWLQLFNQLQVLS
-1996 GVLLATRR
+1996 GVFLATRR
-2004 GIYGDD
+2004 GIQGDD
-2010 YLILPSPTGG
+2010 YLNLPSPTG
-2020 ASGEGSPADAQ
+2020 ASGGAGSPADAQ
-2031 EHAWAAVLGAA
+2031 VQAWAAVRDAA
-2042 MAITHAGLSVLKTS
+2042 MASTHAGLAAMQAV
-2056 GAVPPDEIGFEL
+2056 GAMPPDEIGFEL
-2068 QDEAGVVCAEAELAW
+2068 QDETGEVCAEAELAW
-2083 SSGCVVLL
+2083 SSCSALLL
-2091 LEHQAEYASQ
+2091 LEHQAEYRPQ
-2101 WQAAGWTVT
+2101 WQAAGWRVV
-2110 EYHDGWAEQ
+2110 EYQDGWAEH
-2119 VQALLNNTKDK
+2119 VLVLLNNAKETR
-2130 Q
+2130 

>member
-1 MLPSLLARDVQNG
+1 
-14 LKQFL
+14 
-19 LHGFEPSDD
+19 
-28 FFHGLMQRF
+28 
-37 VDEESAWMKGP
+37 MKGP
-48 YLQIGLPFR
+48 YLQVGLPFR
-57 VGAAGRKF
+57 IGGAGRKF

-114 DHASRTKAA
+114 DHASRAKAA
-123 GEQGVKALV
+123 GEQGIKALV

-139 ASDQARRIAD
+139 ASDQARRIAE
-149 LVEMIPAFNG
+149 LVDKVPAFKG

-167 GQAGEPGSGTTMT
+167 GQAGLPGSGTMMT
-180 AGGVITDRDTLRR
+180 AGSVITDRETLRR

-219 EKNAPTTLRYVVVD
+219 EKNTPTTLRYVVVD

-262 HLVCVGTSATLGGS
+262 HLVYAGTSATLGGS
-276 TDTKPLRDYAEQV
+276 TDTQPLRDYAEQI
-289 FGSTFPLDSVVT
+289 FGSAFPPDSVVT
-301 ENRKSVAD
+301 ENRKSVAE

-324 DSESLLNPTAYA
+324 GTEALLLPAAYA
-336 TQQAAVRAWYAVF
+336 TQQAAVRAWFAVF
-349 FPGTPLPEDV
+349 FPDKTVPADV
-359 EDSAWRMALGDMLK
+359 EDGTWRMALGEMLK
-373 NHLLFVNLLKLAKDS
+373 KHLLFVNLLKLAKDG
-388 AITLSDLQTQLQGPL
+388 AVKLADLQAQLQGPL
-403 PEVARRH
+403 PEAARRH
-410 IGRVLDA
+410 IGLVLDA
-417 LLVLVAWARSPETAA
+417 LLVLVAWARSPETASL
-432 MPLVTMRIQI
+432 PLVTLRIQL

-447 RRMVAKVAA
+447 RRMVAKLAA
-456 DPQQVEL
+456 DPQQVVL

-469 KSKPM
+469 KSKPV
-474 GVYLPLVQCSQ
+474 GVHIPLVQCTQ

-493 RLPSG
+493 RLPKG
-498 RNKLS
+498 RSKLT

-523 YPGKLHASQSPVEGV
+523 YPGKLQSSQSPVEGV
-538 PQLLCCS
+538 PQLLCCG
-545 CGHMQGNGEV
+545 CGHMQGNGEI
-555 CSACGSEE
+555 CNACGNEE
-563 LVRVFRTTGVRNSQR
+563 LVPVFRTTGVRNSQR

-644 FAARTYGNTVRTAMA
+644 FTARTYSNTLRTAMA
-659 KAVDVMARPSIAW
+659 KAIDATAKPSIAW
-672 PEFLERF
+672 PEFLARF
-679 GATWLEPGSP
+679 GEIWLEPGSP
-689 LEMLSKEDFVAEFIG
+689 LAMLSRED
-704 PNMLWQR
+704 
-711 DWSDELLKKG
+711 
-721 TLPASSR
+721 
-728 LLRRVQKRLMWQAFS
+728 
-743 DFTYQS
+743 
-749 QRGRTLERVGKA
+749 
-761 VLAPETTQV
+761 
-770 LAVADTVLS
+770 
-779 VLREQF
+779 
-785 GAHGMERGLV
+785 
-795 IQWLWGFLSYLRQR
+795 
-809 GAVAHPELERF
+809 
-820 AEDGNIFGFAMARN
+820 
-834 EWLPSMGERT
+834 
-844 PRPSYLTLGTH
+844 
-855 QHFDKLV
+855 
-862 NARQQTWYERWMSA
+862 
-876 CLGRQMLI
+876 
-884 STGMAEQIYR
+884 
-894 EAIRCLV
+894 
-901 TAGLLREF
+901 
-909 DGGHLGRSVALAA
+909 
-922 ERLQITSALA
+922 
-932 RLESNDGKRYMH
+932 
-944 VPADM
+944 
-949 ADALLGMPCLDALGF
+949 
-964 VYTSHGASGGWLA
+964 
-977 SRFSAGDL
+977 
-985 RRVIAA
+985 
-991 EHTGL
+991 L
-996 LERDERE
+996 LERAERE
-1003 ALEVRFKSKTPHKWD
+1003 ALEVRFKAKNPQKWD

-1025 PTLEMGVDIGDLSAV
+1025 PTLEMGVDIGSLSAV

-1063 GNALTT
+1063 GNALAT

-1103 ADVLRRQMMAF
+1103 ADVLRRQLMAF

-1120 VSGIDDDALPEKT
+1120 ASGIDDDALPEKT
-1133 SSALDAIDKNASGRF
+1133 SEALDVIDKNASGRF
-1148 PYTFLDHVLTNE
+1148 PYTFLEHVLTNE
-1160 PRLLGAFIQLLGK
+1160 PRLLAAFIQLLGK
-1173 QASQRVQDR
+1173 QATTRIQDR
-1182 LKAFYTGTEELNGL
+1182 LKAFYTGTEELDGL
-1196 RISMLKLLEELA
+1196 RLSILKLLEGLA
-1208 FEREQHRRRA
+1208 FEREQHRKRA

-1224 IKALKGK
+1224 IKALKAK

-1243 LDRERQGALMLV
+1243 FDRERQGALMLV

-1310 YERPAASAI
+1310 YERPASSAI

-1333 RVEVDQINMTLAKLE
+1333 RVEVDQINMSLAKLE

-1353 PACHHMELLGA
+1353 PACHHMELLGPQGEEHQHA
-1364 YGDDNAHTDVHANCP
+1364 DTYANCP
-1379 RCGDTMWSNISQ
+1379 RCGDAMWSNISQ

-1422 FYTRQLLADFDPTD
+1422 FYTRQLLVDVDPAD
-1436 VRHAWRIKTDS
+1436 VRHAWRIRTDS

-1454 IARANFR
+1454 ITRANFR
-1461 DINFGELGKPGE
+1461 DINFGELGKAGE

-1495 VQQAPRRSDREE
+1495 VQLPPRRSDREE

-1517 KRSAEDPAS
+1517 KRGAEDASS

-1566 LGLKKRFGGKV
+1566 LGLKKRFGGRV
-1577 DHLRITMQ
+1577 DHLRITTQ

-1636 CACNVNPDKDGCYRC
+1636 CSCNQNPEKDGCYRC
-1651 LYQYRLGRSME
+1651 LYQYRLGRSMAL
-1662 MVSRRRAME
+1662 VSRRRAAE
-1671 VLDELLSK
+1671 VLDELLGK
-1679 LDQLEQVKSISDI
+1679 LDQLEQVKNISEI

-1706 IESLKRLGGKG
+1706 IESLKRLGGKA

-1742 SYWIEP
+1742 RYWVEP
-1748 QVEAVKADGIVWGSR
+1748 QGKEVMSNDIVWWSN

-1774 SARRP
+1774 SPRRP
-1779 IAIFC
+1779 IAVFC
-1784 DGWAYHNSILREDAR
+1784 DGWAYHHSILREDAR

-1811 VWSITH
+1811 VWSVTH
-1817 DDVKQALAGDTATD
+1817 EDVKQALLGDCSTD
-1831 LESPLSRLTRN
+1831 LESPLLRLARN
-1842 EGAAKLPD
+1842 DGAAKTPD
-1850 FLKPDAWAFQSNAVA
+1850 FLKPDAGAFQSNAVA
-1865 QLLIWLSTPVEP
+1865 QLLSWLAMPVEL
-1877 DFDPGELKLRR
+1877 DFDPGESKLRR

-1895 RMVPPPKDPA
+1895 RMLSLPNDPE
-1905 HEVLKAELADLK
+1905 HEVLKTELAALQM
-1917 THWPV
+1917 HWPA
-1922 WMEVAGNA
+1922 WIEVPSNA
-1930 AAAGGKDGVA
+1930 AAAGSKEGAA
-1940 PTLRMWW
+1940 PVVRMWW
-1947 PQSFAKSGASTDP
+1947 PQAFGKSGATADL
-1960 SPGMVLLDDDAEL
+1960 SPGMVLLNDDAEL

-1996 GVLLATRR
+1996 GMFLATRR
-2004 GIYGDD
+2004 GIQGDD
-2010 YLILPSPTGG
+2010 YLPLPAPTGF
-2020 ASGEGSPADAQ
+2020 GSPSDSPSGAQ
-2031 EHAWAAVLGAA
+2031 EQAWAAALDSA
-2042 MAITHAGLSVLKTS
+2042 MSITHGGLAVLQSAG
-2056 GAVPPDEIGFEL
+2056 AMPPDEIGFEL
-2068 QDEAGVVCAEAELAW
+2068 QDEAGEVCAEAELAW
-2083 SSGCVVLL
+2083 SSCSVLLL
-2091 LEHQAEYASQ
+2091 LEHQAEHLTQ
-2101 WQAAGWTVT
+2101 WQSAGWTVIQ
-2110 EYHDGWAEQ
+2110 YHDGWAEQ
-2119 VQALLNNTKDK
+2119 VLAQLNAAKDT

>member
-28 FFHGLMQRF
+28 FFHGLMTRF
-37 VDEESAWMKGP
+37 VDAESAWMKGP

-65 FGHFETQYPG
+65 FGHFETQFPG
-75 YVHQEAAWLRLASN
+75 YVHQEAAWSRLASN

-104 KTECFLYPLL
+104 KTECFLYPVL
-114 DHASRTKAA
+114 DHASRAKAA
-123 GEQGVKALV
+123 GEQGIKALV

-139 ASDQARRIAD
+139 ASDQARRIAE
-149 LVEMIPAFNG
+149 LVDKTPAFKG

-180 AGGVITDRDTLRR
+180 AGGVITDREALRR
-193 APPDILLTNYK
+193 APPDVLLTNYK

-219 EKNAPTTLRYVVVD
+219 EKNTPTTLRYVVVD

-251 RLRARLQTPEG
+251 RLRARLQTPDG

-289 FGSTFPLDSVVT
+289 FGSEFPADSVVT
-301 ENRKSVAD
+301 ENRKSVAE
-309 FLGDATIEHVLQWQE
+309 FLGDATIEHVLQWQAGT
-324 DSESLLNPTAYA
+324 ESVLDPATFN
-336 TQQAAVRAWYAVF
+336 TQQAAVRAWFEVF
-349 FPGTPLPEDV
+349 FPDQPQPVDV
-359 EDSAWRMALGDMLK
+359 EDPAWRMALGAILK
-373 NHLLFVNLLKLAKDS
+373 KHLLFVNLLKLAKDG

-403 PEVARRH
+403 PEAARRH

-417 LLVLVAWARSPETAA
+417 LLVLVAWARSPETSA
-432 MPLVTMRIQI
+432 MPLVTMRVQL

-447 RRMVAKVAA
+447 RRMVTNVAA
-456 DPQQVEL
+456 DQHLVVL

-469 KSKPM
+469 KSKPE
-474 GVYLPLVQCSQ
+474 GVHLPLVQCSQ

-493 RLPSG
+493 RIPSG
-498 RNKLS
+498 RSKVS
-503 DKLDEIYN
+503 DNLEEIYN
-511 AWFGGSADVVRV
+511 AWFGGNADVVRL
-523 YPGKLHASQSPVEGV
+523 YPGTLQTSQSPVEGV
-538 PQLLCCS
+538 PQLLCS
-545 CGHMQGNGEV
+545 GCGHLQGNGEV
-555 CSACGSEE
+555 CAACGNEE
-563 LVRVFRTTGVRNSQR
+563 LVRVFRTTGVRNSQQ
-578 GNMAY
+578 GKMAY

-594 ARDRLILLGARNA
+594 ARDRQILLGARNA

-644 FAARTYGNTVRTAMA
+644 FAARTYANTTRTAMA
-659 KAVDVMARPSIAW
+659 KALDLLAKPTIAW
-672 PEFLERF
+672 PDFLERL
-679 GATWLEPGSP
+679 GEIWLEPGSP
-689 LEMLSKEDFVAEFIG
+689 LAMASREDFVAEFIG

-711 DWSDELLKKG
+711 DWSEELLKKG
-721 TLPASSR
+721 KLPANSR
-728 LLRRVQKRLMWQAFS
+728 LPGRVQKRLKWQAFS

-761 VLAPETTQV
+761 ALVPRRDQV
-770 LAVADTVLS
+770 LASAETVLT
-779 VLREQF
+779 VLREEF
-785 GAHGMERGLV
+785 GAHGLERV
-795 IQWLWGFLSYLRQR
+795 VVVQWLWGFLNHLRQR
-809 GAVAHPELERF
+809 GAVTHPELERF
-820 AEDGNIFGFAMARN
+820 AEDGNIFGFAKPRN
-834 EWLPSMGERT
+834 EWLPSIGERT
-844 PRPSYLTLGTH
+844 PRPTFLTLGLH
-855 QHFDKLV
+855 QQFDKLV
-862 NARQQTWYERWMSA
+862 NAKQQTWYERWVSA
-876 CLGRQMLI
+876 CLGQQMLI
-884 STGMAEQIYR
+884 SQGMPELMYCA
-894 EAIRCLV
+894 AIRCLV
-901 TAGLLREF
+901 SAGLLREF
-909 DGGHLGRSVALAA
+909 DGGHLGSSIALAA
-922 ERLQITSALA
+922 ESLQITSDLV
-932 RLESNDGKRYMH
+932 RLTSEDGKRYTL

-949 ADALLGMPCLDALGF
+949 AEMLIGMPCLDAPSLR
-964 VYTSHGASGGWLA
+964 YTRQQEAGGWLA
-977 SRFSAGDL
+977 KRFSSGDL

-996 LERDERE
+996 LERNERE
-1003 ALEVRFKSKTPHKWD
+1003 ALESRFKSKTPHKWD

-1069 TLADGSSPHDLYFFE
+1069 TLADGASPHDLYFFE

-1120 VSGIDDDALPEKT
+1120 ASGIADDALPEKT
-1133 SSALDAIDKNASGRF
+1133 SDALDAVDKNADGRF

-1160 PRLLGAFIQLLGK
+1160 PRLLGGFIQLLGK
-1173 QASQRVQDR
+1173 QATNRVIDR
-1182 LKAFYTGTEELNGL
+1182 LTAFYAGTDEQDSL
-1196 RISMLKLLEELA
+1196 RLATLKLLEGLA
-1208 FEREQHRRRA
+1208 FEREQHRKRA
-1218 NACKDK
+1218 NTCKEK
-1224 IKALKGK
+1224 IKALKTK
-1231 PQDEATKAEIDQ
+1231 PQDEATKAEIDL
-1243 LDRERQGALMLV
+1243 LDRERQGALTLV

-1319 SEFAPENRFYANQR
+1319 AEFAPENRFYANQR
-1333 RVEVDQINMTLAKLE
+1333 RVEVDQINMSLAELN

-1353 PACHHMELLGA
+1353 PACHHMELLGKH
-1364 YGDDNAHTDVHANCP
+1364 GEDNSHIDVHANCP
-1379 RCGDTMWSNISQ
+1379 RCGDAMWSNISQ

-1422 FYTRQLLADFDPTD
+1422 FYTRQLLADFDPAD

-1454 IARANFR
+1454 IVRANFR

-1473 NFKVADKESQRP
+1473 NFKVADKESPRP

-1495 VQQAPRRSDREE
+1495 VQQPARRSDREE
-1507 KKQDHAFDCE
+1507 KQQDHAFDCE
-1517 KRSAEDPAS
+1517 KRGVEDAAN

-1566 LGLKKRFGGKV
+1566 LGLKRRFGGKV
-1577 DHLRITMQ
+1577 DHLRITTQ
-1585 DEPGREGGPRR
+1585 DEPGRDGGPRR
-1596 QYVLLYDSVPG
+1596 QYILLYDSVPG
-1607 GTGYLEQLLSEDAQT
+1607 GTGYLEQLLSQDAQT

-1631 DALHA
+1631 DALHG
-1636 CACNVNPDKDGCYRC
+1636 CACTANPDKDGCYRC
-1651 LYQYRLGRSME
+1651 LYQYRLGRSMAK
-1662 MVSRRRAME
+1662 VSRRRALD
-1671 VLDELLSK
+1671 VLDELLGK

-1717 GIPHSKLVGE
+1717 GLPHTKLVGE

-1734 YLLEIGGQ
+1734 YLLEVGGQ
-1742 SYWIEP
+1742 GYWIEP
-1748 QVEAVKADGIVWGSR
+1748 QVDAVKADGVVWESR
-1763 PDFVIW
+1763 PDFLIW

-1779 IAIFC
+1779 IAVFC
-1784 DGWAYHNSILREDAR
+1784 DGWAYHHGILREDAR
-1799 KRSALLASGKFW
+1799 KRSALLASRKFW
-1811 VWSITH
+1811 VWSVTH
-1817 DDVKQALAGDTATD
+1817 DDVKQALEGNTATD
-1831 LESPLSRLTRN
+1831 LESPLLRLAREQGTT
-1842 EGAAKLPD
+1842 KLPD
-1850 FLKPDAWAFQSNAVA
+1850 FLKPDAGAFQSNAVA
-1865 QLLIWLSTPVEP
+1865 QLLSWLAMPVEP
-1877 DFDPGELKLRR
+1877 DFDPGEVKLRR

-1895 RMVPPPKDPA
+1895 RMIPPPNDPA
-1905 HEVLKAELADLK
+1905 NAVLKAELGDLQ
-1917 THWPV
+1917 THWPT
-1922 WMEVAGNA
+1922 WMEVEGNA
-1930 AAAGGKDGVA
+1930 AVAGSKDGA
-1940 PTLRMWW
+1940 LPAIRMWW
-1947 PQSFAKSGASTDP
+1947 PQAFAKSGATNAM
-1960 SPGMVLLDDDAEL
+1960 SPGMVLLDDDADI

-1978 QLVWR
+1978 QLIWR

-1996 GVLLATRR
+1996 GILLATRR
-2004 GIYGDD
+2004 GIHGND
-2010 YLILPSPTGG
+2010 YVVLPSPTV
-2020 ASGEGSPADAQ
+2020 ASGMADSPADAH
-2031 EHAWAAVLGAA
+2031 ELAWAAVMDAA
-2042 MAITHAGLSVLKTS
+2042 MSITHQGLGLMKSAGCLH
-2056 GAVPPDEIGFEL
+2056 PDQVGFEL
-2068 QDEAGVVCAEAELAW
+2068 QDNSGDVCAEAELGWAE
-2083 SSGCVVLL
+2083 CKVVLL
-2091 LEHQAEYASQ
+2091 LDHQSDCATQ
-2101 WQAAGWTVT
+2101 WQSAGWTVV
-2110 EYHDGWAEQ
+2110 EYHEDWATQ
-2119 VQALLNNTKDK
+2119 MQSLLNSTKET